1 MTFDSLSASP
11 YLLVGTPHSNY
22 TLYFLRKG

>member
-1 MTFDSLSASP
+1 MTFDGPSSSP